1 MVVQWRWHLHL
12 FAVRQDVILHPLKLF
27 SPLGGCCCHPN
38 GSLHHL
44 LTVIA
49 LLIFPLSSVLWIAV
63 KGIVSKKQVCCVLL
77 LYKVL
82 QWVVRSYPGWNLNY
96 LACLF
101 TTVCHLITSYSG
113 NIGCIFYI
121 SAIMNIMCSFI
132 TLHMLFFLLMIPFS
146 NWSALQIHRNLFNT
160 FQM

>member
-101 TTVCHLITSYSG
+101 TSLPPHYQLLRKYRLYILYLSHNEHNVFFYNFAYAVLSAYDPFFKLISLANS
-113 NIGCIFYI
+113 
-121 SAIMNIMCSFI
+121 
-132 TLHMLFFLLMIPFS
+132 
-146 NWSALQIHRNLFNT
+146 
-160 FQM
+160 